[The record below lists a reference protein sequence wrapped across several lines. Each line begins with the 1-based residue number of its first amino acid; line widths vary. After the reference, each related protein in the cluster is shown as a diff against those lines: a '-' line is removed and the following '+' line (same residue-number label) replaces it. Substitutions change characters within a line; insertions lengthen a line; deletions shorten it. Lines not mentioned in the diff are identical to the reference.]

1 MLKTLRRL
9 AFGACLALA
18 AGLVLPTVSVPA
30 AAQDGA
36 QAATIA
42 FVDVA
47 RIMRD
52 SAAAKSLRAQL
63 EKQENTYEAEIKGKT
78 DGLRKDE
85 DALRKS
91 RASLTPDAFG
101 AKQQEFQTKV
111 DSLRQQVERRRQQMA
126 FAQEDA
132 MRKLEPILAKV
143 VAEVAK
149 EVGASIVL
157 DTGRVL
163 VSSNN
168 LNITDQVLS
177 RLDGQISTITVN
189 FNAPPPPGSGAA
201 AAAAAP
207 SGGSAPPPPP
217 PLRNNRQ

>member
-9 AFGACLALA
+9 ALATGLALA
-18 AGLVLPTVSVPA
+18 VGMVGPA
-30 AAQDGA
+30 AILPASAADDS

-47 RIMRD
+47 RIMRE

-63 EKQENTYEAEIKGKT
+63 EKQEGSYEAEIKTQT
-78 DGLRKDE
+78 DNLRKDE

-91 RASLTPDAFG
+91 RAASTPEAF
-101 AKQQEFQTKV
+101 ATKQQEFQTKV
-111 DSLRQQVERRRQQMA
+111 DALRQQVERRRQQMA
-126 FAQEDA
+126 FAQDDA

-177 RLDGQISTITVN
+177 RLDSQISTLTVN
-189 FNAPPPPGSGAA
+189 FNAPPPTAGGALS
-201 AAAAAP
+201 AP

-217 PLRNNRQ
+217 PLRNRQ

>member
-9 AFGACLALA
+9 ALATGLALA
-18 AGLVLPTVSVPA
+18 VGLVGPA
-30 AAQDGA
+30 AILPASAADDS

-47 RIMRD
+47 RIMRE

-63 EKQENTYEAEIKGKT
+63 EKQEGSYEAEIKTQT
-78 DGLRKDE
+78 DNLRKDE

-91 RASLTPDAFG
+91 RAASTPEAF
-101 AKQQEFQTKV
+101 ATKQQEFQTKV
-111 DSLRQQVERRRQQMA
+111 DALRQQVERRRQQMA
-126 FAQEDA
+126 FAQDDA

-177 RLDGQISTITVN
+177 RLDSQISTLTVN
-189 FNAPPPPGSGAA
+189 FNAPPPTAGGALS
-201 AAAAAP
+201 AP

-217 PLRNNRQ
+217 PLRNRQ